1 MNLKPKWPWKSK
13 KQPQMPFNSKT
24 GFKSEFK
31 LSNGHSQDH
40 LEVAYD
46 QGENGDLPNSLTPTP
61 AQNHSPSSE
70 TT

>member
-1 MNLKPKWPWKSK
+1 
-13 KQPQMPFNSKT
+13 MPFNSKT

-61 AQNHSPSSE
+61 GQNHSPSSE